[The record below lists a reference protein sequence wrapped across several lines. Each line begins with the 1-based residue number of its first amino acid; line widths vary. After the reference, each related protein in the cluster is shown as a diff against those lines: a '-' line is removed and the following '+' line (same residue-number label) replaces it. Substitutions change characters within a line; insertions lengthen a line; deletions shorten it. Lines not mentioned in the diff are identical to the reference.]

1 MATRKPSIIDR
12 DIAKRLRLA
21 RIAAGVTQAAAA
33 DHVGVTF
40 QQLQKYETGTNRVSA
55 GCLKLLAQC
64 YGRPIGWFF
73 EGNAISILPELA
85 ARPVARARAAA
96 KLHEALK

>member
-1 MATRKPSIIDR
+1 MSTRQPSVIDR
-12 DIAKRLRLA
+12 EIAKRLRVA
-21 RIAAGVTQAAAA
+21 RIAAGITQAAAA

-73 EGNAISILPELA
+73 EGGAINIFPELA
-85 ARPVARARAAA
+85 TKPVAQARAAT
-96 KLHEALK
+96 KMQEALK

>member
-1 MATRKPSIIDR
+1 MTTRKPSIIDR

-40 QQLQKYETGTNRVSA
+40 QQLQKYETGANRVSA
-55 GCLKLLAQC
+55 GSLALLAQA
-64 YGRPIGWFF
+64 YGRPVGWFF
-73 EGNAISILPELA
+73 EDGAIDIRPEIT

>member
-1 MATRKPSIIDR
+1 MTTRKPSIIDR

-55 GCLKLLAQC
+55 GSLALLAQI
-64 YGRPIGWFF
+64 YGRPVAWFF
-73 EGNAISILPELA
+73 EGGAIDLRPEIA
-85 ARPVARARAAA
+85 ARPVTRARAAA
-96 KLHEALK
+96 KMHAALK